1 MIKYF
6 IYKKCFE
13 CGLSFQPTKH
23 RKYVCFCTNECFEK
37 HVKKINVDIVKKEGL
52 P

>member
-1 MIKYF
+1 MKEQSNKIIKYF

-23 RKYVCFCTNECFEK
+23 RKYVYFCGENCFKKYFEK
-37 HVKKINVDIVKKEGL
+37 KD
-52 P
+52 